1 MELVWPAAIKVGVGV
16 SEGAGVNSRARGR
29 VRGRATRMGLPE
41 AKGRGRATRM
51 VLAGAEGRATRVV
64 LEEERAAPKGAGAMV
79 DFKLYHREA
88 VTGVV
93 AGVAVLPGYV
103 FG

>member
-1 MELVWPAAIKVGVGV
+1 
-16 SEGAGVNSRARGR
+16 
-29 VRGRATRMGLPE
+29 MGLPE
-41 AKGRGRATRM
+41 GKGRGRATRM

-103 FG
+103 YDRSIEYIFM